1 MAVVG
6 SRHPL
11 VIEGMSMDAP
21 ISGSGAAAVVISSAT
36 IAASAYF
43 ALGSHPCPLLL
54 LGTFY
59 AAGAAEIIV
68 LCRVTVP
75 NWLQAVLI
83 LLIIATLTTLTAR
96 TDVFGVRHASAAIP
110 ELAAGDVDERTVP
123 TASGGA
129 SHAAAVAAT
138 SADAAGS
145 ASHADSGAKVTFE
158 PASTGD
164 EGWAKTL
171 NSAYDRHLGG
181 PQASGYRISGNV
193 GAKRIGKATN
203 VQVSW
208 GVSTSD
214 SEVHCGST
222 SAYGSSDPALSDQI
236 RQGLGQAISRS
247 LELRRPSCQ

>member
-96 TDVFGVRHASAAIP
+96 TDVFGVRHASA
-110 ELAAGDVDERTVP
+110 RRYR
-123 TASGGA
+123 SWRQ
-129 SHAAAVAAT
+129 AT
-138 SADAAGS
+138 SMRGPCRPRPAAQATRPPS
-145 ASHADSGAKVTFE
+145 RP
-158 PASTGD
+158 PAP
-164 EGWAKTL
+164 TL
-171 NSAYDRHLGG
+171 PA
-181 PQASGYRISGNV
+181 
-193 GAKRIGKATN
+193 
-203 VQVSW
+203 
-208 GVSTSD
+208 
-214 SEVHCGST
+214 VHPMRT
-222 SAYGSSDPALSDQI
+222 AAP
-236 RQGLGQAISRS
+236 R
-247 LELRRPSCQ
+247 